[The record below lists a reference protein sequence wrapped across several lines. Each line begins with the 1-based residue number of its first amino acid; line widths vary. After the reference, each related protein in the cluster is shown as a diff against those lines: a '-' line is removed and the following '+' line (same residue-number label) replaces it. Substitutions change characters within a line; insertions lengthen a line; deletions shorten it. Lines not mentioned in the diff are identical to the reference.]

1 MIGWRWTFASL
12 FVSVSVALIGIGIIA
27 PILPLYAD
35 DMSAS
40 GVSIGLVFAAFS
52 LSRAVFAPVVG
63 RLSDRIGRRR
73 LLVLGLSGFTVLS
86 FLYIVANTLWILGV
100 LRFLQ
105 GAASVMV
112 TPIAQAYVGD
122 ITPKGHEGRLMN
134 AFYTA
139 MFVGVGLGPLLGG
152 WISEVWS
159 YEAAFA
165 AMGILSVCALGLV
178 AAFVPADHGEAGT
191 SRRMPKDGM
200 PSLRSLLGNRS
211 VKGIAVYFATRGLW
225 RQGFNA
231 FYPVFATATAGLSE
245 GAIGTVLTAYFLAG
259 GILQIP
265 FGFVADRIPRYPQIL
280 IGSFGA
286 PILLLFVPCVR
297 SFVGI
302 LLLMLGIGAFS
313 AFSRAA
319 VLAIR
324 TDLGRL
330 HGMGTLAG
338 LQGAAF
344 STGQMVGPLA
354 CGGIADA
361 FGTTAVFPF
370 GSAVGVLGSFLVAR
384 WLRPDRAS
392 RATEANGSSI
402 R

>member
-1 MIGWRWTFASL
+1 MHRKRTIGWQWTFASL

-35 DMSAS
+35 EMSAK

-52 LSRAVFAPVVG
+52 VSRTLFAPVVG

-73 LLVLGLSGFTVLS
+73 LLVIGLCGFTAVS
-86 FLYIVANTLWILGV
+86 FLYIAASTLWMLGF

-122 ITPKGHEGRLMN
+122 ITPKGREGRLMN
-134 AFYTA
+134 VFYTA
-139 MFVGVGLGPLLGG
+139 MFAGVGLGPLLGG

-165 AMGILSVCALGLV
+165 AMGVLSLCALGLV
-178 AAFVPADHGEAGT
+178 VAFVPADHGEAHKAE
-191 SRRMPKDGM
+191 RIPKEGM
-200 PSLRSLLGNRS
+200 PSVIRLLRDRS
-211 VKGIAVYFATRGLW
+211 VKGIAVYFATRGIW

-231 FYPVFATATAGLSE
+231 FYPLFATATAGLSK
-245 GAIGTVLTAYFLAG
+245 GAVGTVLTAYFLAG

-265 FGFVADRIPRYPQIL
+265 FGFVADRIPRYPQVL

-286 PILLLFVPCVR
+286 PILLLFVPWVHG
-297 SFVGI
+297 FVGI
-302 LLLMLGIGAFS
+302 CLLMLGVGAFS

-324 TDLGRL
+324 TELGRT
-330 HGMGTLAG
+330 HGMGTVTG
-338 LQGAAF
+338 LQGSAF
-344 STGQMVGPLA
+344 SAGQTVGPLA
-354 CGGIADA
+354 AGLISDG
-361 FGTTAVFPF
+361 FGTSAVFPF
-370 GSAVGVLGSFLVAR
+370 GSAVGILGSVLVMR
-384 WLRPDRAS
+384 WLRPDPHPR
-392 RATEANGSSI
+392 R